1 MKRLIVS
8 LMLVLCVGVSAFAA
22 GPLLNFGIE
31 PTAGAAGSLG
41 FGYDFDSWAL
51 IGAKSGFTT
60 WEGPWSIS
68 ALWTPN
74 VGLVDVRVG
83 PKLSLNMYSAA
94 GWIDSVYHPAGLS
107 YRDMSLVLGVEKFWG
122 IVGAYGQLEFSATGA
137 FKPVIGVEL
146 HFDLTPPGSV
156 SNMGAVSNP
165 SAVIVGK

>member
-1 MKRLIVS
+1 MKRA
-8 LMLVLCVGVSAFAA
+8 LVLLLLVLGVGASAFAA

-41 FGYDFDSWAL
+41 FGYDFDSWSL

-60 WEGPWSIS
+60 WEGAWSIS

-74 VGLVDVRVG
+74 VGFADVRVG
-83 PKLSLNMYSAA
+83 PQLELYMNDED
-94 GWIDSVYHPAGLS
+94 GLLYH
-107 YRDMSLVLGVEKFWG
+107 DMVLVLGVEKFWG

-137 FKPVIGVEL
+137 FRPVIGVEL

-165 SAVIVGK
+165 GAVVVGK